1 MIRVLLKILV
11 RYGYLP
17 IIYISSLSQL
27 AAMFLHSLGYM
38 LLGVVL
44 RMQEVLEH

>member
-27 AAMFLHSLGYM
+27 AAMFYSHLAICYLK
-38 LLGVVL
+38 LFCV
-44 RMQEVLEH
+44 E